1 MKRKDWR
8 AAVDWVV
15 DHRVVDLDLSV
26 SCSEV
31 VSLRSSWWTMRG
43 YLNSRA
49 FRIDGRLAVAN
60 YIKCFDCRE
69 YVVMALHEM
78 IGVRGEDSHGHYAV
92 PVGLDSG
99 LKSIAVGHL
108 L

>member
-26 SCSEV
+26 SRSEI
-31 VSLRSSWWTMRG
+31 VSLRSSRWTVRR

-49 FRIDGRLAVAN
+49 FRIDCRLAVAN
-60 YIKCFDCRE
+60 YIKCLDCCK
-69 YVVMALHEM
+69 YVVMALHEV

-92 PVGLDSG
+92 PVCLDSG